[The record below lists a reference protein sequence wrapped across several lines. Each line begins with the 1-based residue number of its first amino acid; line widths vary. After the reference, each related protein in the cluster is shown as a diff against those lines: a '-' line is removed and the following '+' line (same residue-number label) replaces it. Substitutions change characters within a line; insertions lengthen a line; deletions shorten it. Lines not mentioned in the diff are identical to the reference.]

1 VQTANT
7 RATSATQFKPFK
19 ARTGEAGSLGGELKG
34 DPNDL
39 IPRAQAGE
47 HGAFTELVEPH
58 MGKVYHGAFR
68 ITRNREDAEDACQQ
82 ALLKAYSHIDQFQG
96 DARFSTW
103 LTRIAINEALMVVR
117 KRKLEEKRK
126 QSDTNSEDGMSIV
139 DAIPAG
145 DRTHPDFLFER
156 SERQRAL
163 RAAIGSL
170 GDTSRDVVHLVGLQE
185 RKTKEAARILNV
197 SRSAVKN
204 RFSRARQL
212 LRESLAGQV

>member
-1 VQTANT
+1 VRTANLKD
-7 RATSATQFKPFK
+7 TQSGFKPFK
-19 ARTGEAGSLGGELKG
+19 ASTSEAGTKGGEFHDASELV
-34 DPNDL
+34 
-39 IPRAQAGE
+39 PRAQAGE
-47 HGAFTELVEPH
+47 HGAFTQLIEPH

-117 KRKLEEKRK
+117 KRKLDEKRK
-126 QSDTNSEDGMSIV
+126 QSDTNSEDGMSLIE
-139 DAIPAG
+139 AIPAA
-145 DRTHPDFLFER
+145 DRYHPDFLYER
-156 SERQRAL
+156 NEKQRAL
-163 RAAIGSL
+163 REAIGSL
-170 GDTSRDVVHLVGLQE
+170 GENSRDVVHLVGLQE

-212 LRESLAGQV
+212 LRESLAGQI

>member
-1 VQTANT
+1 MRTAT
-7 RATSATQFKPFK
+7 LKDTQSDFKPFK
-19 ARTGEAGSLGGELKG
+19 ASTSEAGANGGELH
-34 DPNDL
+34 DASEL
-39 IPRAQAGE
+39 VPRAQAGE
-47 HGAFTELVEPH
+47 HSAFTQLIEPH

-117 KRKLEEKRK
+117 KRKLDEKRK
-126 QSDTNSEDGMSIV
+126 QSDTNAEDGMSLI
-139 DAIPAG
+139 DAIPAA
-145 DRTHPDFLFER
+145 DRYHPDFLYER
-156 SERQRAL
+156 NEKQRVLRQ
-163 RAAIGSL
+163 AIGSL
-170 GDTSRDVVHLVGLQE
+170 GENSRDVVHLVGLQE

>member
-1 VQTANT
+1 MQTVNA
-7 RATSATQFKPFK
+7 RATQPECKPFK
-19 ARTGEAGSLGGELKG
+19 ANTSRAGMLGGKLH
-34 DPNDL
+34 DASDL

-47 HGAFTELVEPH
+47 HGAFTELVQPH

-82 ALLKAYSHIDQFQG
+82 ALLKAYSHMDQFQG

-103 LTRIAINEALMVVR
+103 LTRIVINEALMVVR

-126 QSDTNSEDGMSIV
+126 QSDTSVEDGVSLI
-139 DAIPAG
+139 DAIPAE
-145 DRTHPDFLFER
+145 DRYHPDFLYER
-156 SERQRAL
+156 NEKHRAL
-163 RAAIGSL
+163 REAIGSL

-212 LRESLAGQV
+212 LRMSLAGQV

>member
-1 VQTANT
+1 VRTANVKD
-7 RATSATQFKPFK
+7 TQSGFKPFK
-19 ARTGEAGSLGGELKG
+19 ASTLVVGARGGERH
-34 DPNDL
+34 DPSEL
-39 IPRAQAGE
+39 VPRAQAGE
-47 HGAFTELVEPH
+47 HGAFTQLIEPH

-82 ALLKAYSHIDQFQG
+82 ALLKAYSHMDQFQG

-126 QSDTNSEDGMSIV
+126 QSDTNSEDGMSII

-145 DRTHPDFLFER
+145 DRYHPDFLFER
-156 SERQRAL
+156 SEKQRAL

-170 GDTSRDVVHLVGLQE
+170 GENSRDVVHLVGLQE
-185 RKTKEAARILNV
+185 RKTKEAARIL

>member
-1 VQTANT
+1 VRTANLKE
-7 RATSATQFKPFK
+7 TQPAFKPFK
-19 ARTGEAGSLGGELKG
+19 PNTNEAGARGGELH
-34 DPNDL
+34 DPLDL

-47 HGAFTELVEPH
+47 HYAFTQLIEPH

-126 QSDTNSEDGMSIV
+126 QSDTGADEGMSLI

-156 SERQRAL
+156 SEKQRAL
-163 RAAIGSL
+163 REAIGLL
-170 GDTSRDVVHLVGLQE
+170 GENSRDVVHLVGLQE